1 MNVAERPS
9 RPLGLLLPILLSVAM
24 AGCRTAAPESPF
36 PGSGIAAITETLRKQ
51 AAAWNRGDIEGF
63 MSAYEPSEALRFAS
77 GGDVTRGWKATL
89 ERYRKG
95 YPDSAAMGTLTFSD
109 LEITPMGSDG
119 AVVFGRWRLVREKDS
134 PNGLFTLTLRRGPD
148 GWRILQDHTSS
159 AAKP

>member
-9 RPLGLLLPILLSVAM
+9 RPLGLFLPILLSVAV
-24 AGCRTAAPESPF
+24 AGCRTPAPESPF

-159 AAKP
+159 AAKS

>member
-1 MNVAERPS
+1 MNVAERPT
-9 RPLGLLLPILLSVAM
+9 RPLGLLLPILLCVAV
-24 AGCRTAAPESPF
+24 AGCRTAAPGSAF
-36 PGSGIAAITETLRKQ
+36 PGSGIAAITETLKKQ
-51 AAAWNRGDIEGF
+51 AAAWNRGDIEAF

-134 PNGLFTLTLRRGPD
+134 PSGLFTLTLRRGPD

>member
-1 MNVAERPS
+1 LAGAILWAVAACAS
-9 RPLGLLLPILLSVAM
+9 
-24 AGCRTAAPESPF
+24 APAISTSTQQETEA
-36 PGSGIAAITETLRKQ
+36 AAITALLQ
-51 AAAWNRGDIEGF
+51 AQDAAWNRGDIEGF

-134 PNGLFTLTLRRGPD
+134 PSGLFTLTLRRGPD